1 MKPRRIVLFMLIVGS
16 AMLAGARE
24 VAAQCAMCG
33 QAAQH
38 AADPE
43 TASRT
48 FATAILILLIPTL
61 ALLAGAGI
69 LLWKFRGSGG
79 NAFRDGADLQQPHPG
94 PASLL
99 RLDPQRRTRRQR
111 GE

>member
-1 MKPRRIVLFMLIVGS
+1 MRPGRIVLLVGS
-16 AMLAGARE
+16 AMVSGARE
-24 VAAQCAMCG
+24 AVAQCALCG
-33 QAAQH
+33 QTAQY

-79 NAFRDGADLQQPHPG
+79 NAFRDEADLEQPHPG
-94 PASLL
+94 PASHL
-99 RLDPQRRTRRQR
+99 RLEPQRRIHRQR